1 MRRRRAV
8 WLAWGIGGTSAGLA
22 ALNWAL
28 HAKNAAVPLPAI
40 GEPLFAPPLFD
51 AGVLLVFCLPAALI
65 VSRQPRNPVGWL
77 LAAIGLGT
85 GVADL
90 AVEDGFYAVVTA
102 PARSQEVLVRGSP
115 TPYQAC

>member
-40 GEPLFAPPLFD
+40 GEPLFAPPLF
-51 AGVLLVFCLPAALI
+51 I